1 MAGAGDGAAIG
12 DAGVAAI
19 RSNFAD
25 QVAARLE
32 RIPYNR
38 WHLKARVIVGVAS
51 FFDGFDLLSISY
63 AMPVLVPLWHLTSQ
77 QTGLLLSAAFGGQ
90 ILASFFF
97 GWFAE
102 RYGRMSALMLS
113 TGLYSLMSL
122 GCAFAWDFNSLF
134 VMRAIEGF
142 GIGGEVPIAA
152 AYISEIARAKGR
164 GRFFLLYELLVPLGL
179 LGAVVLGWV
188 MVPRLGWQSLF
199 VVGALPAFLVFFLRR
214 LLPESPRWLAARG
227 RDRDAEAA
235 LSRIEA
241 ASTKAL
247 GQPLPPPGAP
257 IATIVQRASIKEF
270 FGPVYLPRTL
280 TVWVAWF
287 SCFFVGFGLTTWLP
301 SIYRGVFKMSLA
313 DALWYGVIASSS
325 SLIGCLV
332 CSLLIDI
339 VGRRR
344 WFCLAF
350 AACAPVMFWIWYHG
364 PSSAEFI
371 LAWVCVAGFF
381 NSTISLCVF
390 LYTPEIY
397 PTRMRAFA
405 VSMAALWGRIGS
417 AVAPNVV
424 GFLLVS
430 SGLGTVFLIF
440 GLVAAFAAV
449 ISGLFLV
456 ESKGR
461 VLEELSP

>member
-1 MAGAGDGAAIG
+1 MTS
-12 DAGVAAI
+12 V
-19 RSNFAD
+19 STFAD

-32 RIPYNR
+32 RIPYNG
-38 WHLKARVIVGVAS
+38 WHLKARAIVGVAT

-63 AMPVLVPLWHLTSQ
+63 AMPVLVPLWHLTTQ
-77 QTGLLLSAAFGGQ
+77 QTGVLISAAFFGQ
-90 ILASFFF
+90 IAAAFFF

-102 RYGRMSALMLS
+102 RYGRMPALMLS

-122 GCAFAWDFNSLF
+122 GCAFAWDFNSLL

-179 LGAVVLGWV
+179 LAAVLLGWM

-199 VVGALPAFLVFFLRR
+199 VAGAIPAFLVFFLRR
-214 LLPESPRWLAARG
+214 WLPESPRWLASRG

-241 ASTKAL
+241 ASVHSL
-247 GQPLPPPGAP
+247 GRELPPPQAGTA
-257 IATIVQRASIKEF
+257 IVAQRASLADL
-270 FGPVYLPRTL
+270 FGSIYLRRTL
-280 TVWVAWF
+280 TVWLAWF
-287 SCFFVGFGLTTWLP
+287 ACYFVGFGLTTWLP
-301 SIYRGVFKMSLA
+301 TIYRGVFHLSLS
-313 DALWYGVIASSS
+313 DALWYGVIASCC
-325 SLIGCLV
+325 SLVGCLL

-350 AACAPVMFWIWYHG
+350 TACALAMFWIWYHG
-364 PSSAEFI
+364 PSPAAFV
-371 LAWVCVAGFF
+371 LAWVCVASFF
-381 NSTISLCVF
+381 NSTISLSVF
-390 LYTPEIY
+390 LYTPEVY
-397 PTRMRAFA
+397 PTRLRAFA

-417 AVAPNVV
+417 AAAPNII
-424 GFLLVS
+424 GFLLAG
-430 SGLGTVFLIF
+430 SGLGTVFVIF
-440 GLVAAFAAV
+440 GAVALFAALV
-449 ISGLFLV
+449 SGGFLV

-461 VLEELSP
+461 VLEDLSP

>member
-1 MAGAGDGAAIG
+1 
-12 DAGVAAI
+12 
-19 RSNFAD
+19 
-25 QVAARLE
+25 
-32 RIPYNR
+32 
-38 WHLKARVIVGVAS
+38 
-51 FFDGFDLLSISY
+51 
-63 AMPVLVPLWHLTSQ
+63 
-77 QTGLLLSAAFGGQ
+77 
-90 ILASFFF
+90 
-97 GWFAE
+97 
-102 RYGRMSALMLS
+102 
-113 TGLYSLMSL
+113 MSL
-122 GCAFAWDFNSLF
+122 GCALAWDFDSLF

-188 MVPRLGWQSLF
+188 MVPRFGWQSLF
-199 VVGALPAFLVFFLRR
+199 VVGAAPAFLVFFLRR

-227 RDRDAEAA
+227 RNRDAEQA

-247 GQPLPPPGAP
+247 GRPLPPPGAP
-257 IATIVQRASIKEF
+257 IATIVQRASLREF
-270 FGPVYLPRTL
+270 FGPIYLPRTL
-280 TVWVAWF
+280 TVWTAWF

-301 SIYRGVFKMSLA
+301 SIYRSVFKLSLA
-313 DALWYGVIASSS
+313 DALLYGVIASCS
-325 SLIGCLV
+325 SLVGCLA

-350 AACAPVMFWIWYHG
+350 AACAPVMFWIWHHG
-364 PSSAEFI
+364 PTSAEFI
-371 LAWVCVAGFF
+371 LVWVCVAAFF

-405 VSMAALWGRIGS
+405 VSMSALWGRIGS

-424 GFLLVS
+424 GFLLVG
-430 SGLGTVFLIF
+430 SGLPTVFLIF

-456 ESKGR
+456 ETKGR
-461 VLEELSP
+461 ILEELSP

>member
-1 MAGAGDGAAIG
+1 MATTTGTGDAAVAAIG
-12 DAGVAAI
+12 PK
-19 RSNFAD
+19 FAD
-25 QVAARLE
+25 QVTARLE

-38 WHLKARVIVGVAS
+38 WHLKTRAIVGVAT

-63 AMPVLVPLWHLTSQ
+63 AMPVLVPLWHLTPQ
-77 QTGLLLSAAFGGQ
+77 QTGLLISAAFFGQ
-90 ILASFFF
+90 ILAAFFF

-102 RYGRMSALMLS
+102 RYGRLTALMLS

-152 AYISEIARAKGR
+152 AYMSEIARAKGR

-188 MVPRLGWQSLF
+188 LVPRLGWQSLF
-199 VVGALPAFLVFFLRR
+199 IVGAAPAFLAFFLRR

-247 GQPLPPPGAP
+247 GHPLPPPEAP
-257 IATIVQRASIKEF
+257 IATIAQRASIRDF
-270 FGPVYLPRTL
+270 FGPIYLRRTL

-287 SCFFVGFGLTTWLP
+287 SCYFIGFGLTTWLP
-301 SIYRGVFKMSLA
+301 SIYRGVFKLSLA
-313 DALWYGVIASSS
+313 DALWYGVVASCS
-325 SLIGCLV
+325 SLVGCLV
-332 CSLLIDI
+332 CALLIDI

-371 LAWVCVAGFF
+371 LAWVCVAAFF
-381 NSTISLCVF
+381 NSTISLSVF

-405 VSMAALWGRIGS
+405 VSMSALWGRVGS

-424 GFLLVS
+424 GFLLAG
-430 SGLGTVFLIF
+430 SGLGTVFVIF
-440 GLVAAFAAV
+440 GMVAAFAAV

-461 VLEELSP
+461 VLEDLSP